1 MKKILKQIEKA
12 ETACVRADGECGK
25 LAAML
30 MPYFKKDICEE
41 LFVFDQHGDGLV
53 VVLFDTN
60 YPVSDVIRCIEAGY
74 TDLDPRDGY
83 DCPLIGI

>member
-1 MKKILKQIEKA
+1 MKKLLKQIDK
-12 ETACVRADGECGK
+12 TVNACVKADGECGI

-30 MPYFKKDICEE
+30 KPYFHEDVREE

-60 YPVSDVIRCIEAGY
+60 YPVSDVIRCIEKGY
-74 TDLDPRDGY
+74 TDFDPRDDY
-83 DCPLIGI
+83 FPLTSI